1 MKDSWPKGLDPEA
14 IASIQTIQDSLA
26 SLSNLYI
33 AVLDLEGTPL
43 TIPSNQAALCF
54 ECLNRYSEV
63 PCLPH
68 FKQAIAETV
77 ANKKATIVQC
87 PFRLF
92 TYCSPLG
99 ILSKTSRNNII
110 AILSIGKV
118 LIADKSFQGD
128 SLKKDENMH
137 SSTAFSVTNV
147 EKIITTFGKIFD
159 LIFFLTQNK
168 GYNAADFSTPEISS
182 TNALTMDNLSKRERE
197 ILHLVC
203 LGLSNRTI
211 AERLFISEAT
221 AKTHIHN
228 ISKKMNIKNRTAL
241 ASFFFNHCKNKEE

>member
-1 MKDSWPKGLDPEA
+1 MNDSWPKGLDPVA

-33 AVLDLEGTPL
+33 AVLDLAGAPL
-43 TIPSNQAALCF
+43 TIPSNQAAQCF
-54 ECLNRYSEV
+54 ECLNKYSEV
-63 PCLPH
+63 PCFLH
-68 FKQAIAETV
+68 FKHAIAETV
-77 ANKKATIVQC
+77 ENKKTTIVQC
-87 PFRLF
+87 PFRLL

-99 ILSKTSRNNII
+99 TLSKSSHNNMI

-118 LIADKSFQGD
+118 LIADKSFQGE
-128 SLKKDENMH
+128 SSKKDENTY
-137 SSTAFSVTNV
+137 SIAAFSVSNA

-168 GYNAADFSTPEISS
+168 GINAAHCLTPDLSS
-182 TNALTMDNLSKRERE
+182 TTALPMDNLSKREQE
-197 ILHLVC
+197 VLHLVC
-203 LGLSNRTI
+203 LGLSNRAI

-241 ASFFFNHCKNKEE
+241 ALFFFNHSHN